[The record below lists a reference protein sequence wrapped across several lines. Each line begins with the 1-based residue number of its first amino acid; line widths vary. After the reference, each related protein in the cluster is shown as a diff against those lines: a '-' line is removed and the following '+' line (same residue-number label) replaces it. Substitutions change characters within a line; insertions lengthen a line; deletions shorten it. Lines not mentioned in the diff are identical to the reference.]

1 MRARLVGTRP
11 LVGDRLA
18 RGAHA
23 LFFEV
28 RAPALMLQTYTFTR
42 GIHLSKA
49 AIIEATESREQCKA
63 LLEHLSSI
71 SRPNDGAPLIL
82 LLFARLA
89 TLACDWLDGDLRVE
103 LEMVSGI
110 RGGSEKGEPARARNA
125 TLVTVMVEMG
135 GGFRERVFSGI
146 EMRVPLDEFTG
157 AIERVPQMVQ
167 PLLAKR
173 TPNGL
178 VLTATEEVR
187 TSTLAPAILIDEAF
201 LIIPP
206 PPVIPK
212 LASSPRGG
220 AGLSSEPEAHESDD
234 IDDDWDI

>member
-1 MRARLVGTRP
+1 MIQP
-11 LVGDRLA
+11 
-18 RGAHA
+18 
-23 LFFEV
+23 
-28 RAPALMLQTYTFTR
+28 YTFTR

-49 AIIEATESREQCKA
+49 AIIEATESRAQCKA

-103 LEMVSGI
+103 LESI
-110 RGGSEKGEPARARNA
+110 NSTRGESEKGKPAHARNA

-135 GGFRERVFSGI
+135 GGFREKVFSGI
-146 EMRVPLDEFTG
+146 EIRAPLDELTG

-167 PLLAKR
+167 PLLAKK

-187 TSTLAPAILIDEAF
+187 TSTMAPAIVIDEAF
-201 LIIPP
+201 LTIPRA
-206 PPVIPK
+206 PVVPR
-212 LASSPRGG
+212 LAGSTRGG
-220 AGLSSEPEAHESDD
+220 ARLGSEPNADESDG